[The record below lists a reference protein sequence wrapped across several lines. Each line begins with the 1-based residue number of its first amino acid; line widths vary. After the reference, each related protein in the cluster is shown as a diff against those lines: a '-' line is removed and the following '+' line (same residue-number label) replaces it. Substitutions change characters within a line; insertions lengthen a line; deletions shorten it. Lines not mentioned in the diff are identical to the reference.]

1 MATGLWTDYKSSSFA
16 GGSGTSSSPYQISN
30 AAQLAYMAYLVN
42 SNTTYRNKYYQLTAD
57 IDLSAHY
64 WYPIGKE
71 NYSFNGTFDGQY
83 HTITNMTINNTV
95 TGMGVKHLGLFG
107 YIGKYNLTVTIK
119 NLFINNAMITDSSAT
134 YTSFLVGHNEDKL
147 HLNNISIDNSEFVYA
162 SSTTVSTTGT
172 YFGGL
177 VGYSNNLLSI
187 DNVNIYKANL
197 RSNKEMTGG
206 CIGYCSNTG
215 SLTITNVNSI
225 IDELMTSNTVAKL
238 GGLVGE
244 VEIKT
249 GSYITIQY
257 ISVYIKDSAGS
268 GSYYGGLIGY
278 VVQYSSNYTTYLKIL
293 DSVTDVTFILSKGTF
308 KTYVGGWKYSPVEST
323 IKSRMSNLWYNSN
336 STNNNDVRSGLF
348 TTSTD
353 NTDVVTAVDF
363 SASNSAIVNSD
374 WSSTLQIYYVAY
386 SLACRK
392 FSVEML
398 QSGSVAYRNIILL
411 NDMYA
416 RKHSLDPIKML
427 LIMDMGGDNPYEEN
441 LTTGKYFLVTGTS
454 FTLPD
459 ADKYSYL
466 EQKLNL
472 RSLTDSDKYLSK
484 SKESEATSVYYSP
497 SDTINNI
504 TTDIYLWTDSID
516 TTKILTYK
524 KDNSTIVNIE
534 DIYDK
539 TTSSTMKVTTDYK
552 YRKDSS
558 TMV

>member
-1 MATGLWTDYKSSSFA
+1 MATGLWTDYKASSFA

-64 WYPIGKE
+64 WYPIGKG

-83 HTITNMTINNTV
+83 HTISNMTIDNTV
-95 TGMGVKHLGLFG
+95 TGMGVKYLGLFG
-107 YIGKYNLTVTIK
+107 DIGKYNLTVTIK
-119 NLFINNAMITDSSAT
+119 NLFMNNAMITDSSAT
-134 YTSFLVGHNEDKL
+134 YASFLVGYNGDKL
-147 HLNNISIDNSEFVYA
+147 YLNNISIDNSKLVYA

-187 DNVNIYKANL
+187 DNANIYKTNI

-206 CIGYCSNTG
+206 CIGYCNNTG

-278 VVQYSSNYTTYLKIL
+278 VVQYSSYYTTYLKIL
-293 DSVTDVTFILSKGTF
+293 DSITDVTLILSKGTF

-336 STNNNDVRSGLF
+336 STNNNGAYSGLF
-348 TTSTD
+348 TSTD
-353 NTDVVTAVDF
+353 STDVVTAVDF
-363 SASNSAIVNSD
+363 SASNSATVNSD
-374 WSSTLQIYYVAY
+374 WSSTLRIYNAAY
-386 SLACRK
+386 HLACRK
-392 FSVEML
+392 FSVETL
-398 QSGSVAYRNIILL
+398 QSGSVTYRNIILL
-411 NDMYA
+411 NDMYT
-416 RKHSLDPIKML
+416 RKHSLVPIKML
-427 LIMDMGGDNPYEEN
+427 LIMDMGDDNPYEEN
-441 LTTGKYFLVTGTS
+441 LATGKYFLVTGTS
-454 FTLPD
+454 FTLPK

-484 SKESEATSVYYSP
+484 SLESEATSVYYSP

-539 TTSSTMKVTTDYK
+539 TTSSTMKVITDYK

>member
-1 MATGLWTDYKSSSFA
+1 MATGLWTDYKASSFA

-64 WYPIGKE
+64 WYSIGKE

-83 HTITNMTINNTV
+83 HTISNMTIDNTV
-95 TGMGVKHLGLFG
+95 TGMGVKYLGLFG

-119 NLFINNAMITDSSAT
+119 NLFMNNAMITDSSAT
-134 YTSFLVGHNEDKL
+134 YTSFLVGHNGDKL
-147 HLNNISIDNSEFVYA
+147 YLNNISIDNSELVYA

-187 DNVNIYKANL
+187 DNANIYKTNI

-206 CIGYCSNTG
+206 CIGYCNNTG

-278 VVQYSSNYTTYLKIL
+278 VVQYSSYYTTYLKIL
-293 DSVTDVTFILSKGTF
+293 DSITDVTLILLKGTF

-336 STNNNDVRSGLF
+336 STNNNGAYSGLF
-348 TTSTD
+348 TSTD
-353 NTDVVTAVDF
+353 STDVVTAVDF
-363 SASNSAIVNSD
+363 SASNSATVNSD
-374 WSSTLQIYYVAY
+374 WSSTLRIYNAAY
-386 SLACRK
+386 HLACRK
-392 FSVEML
+392 FSVETL
-398 QSGSVAYRNIILL
+398 QSGSVTYRNIILL
-411 NDMYA
+411 NDMYT
-416 RKHSLDPIKML
+416 RKHSLVPIKML

-454 FTLPD
+454 FTLPK

-484 SKESEATSVYYSP
+484 SLESEATSVYYSP

-539 TTSSTMKVTTDYK
+539 TTSSTMKVITDYK

>member
-1 MATGLWTDYKSSSFA
+1 MATGLWTDYKASSFA

-83 HTITNMTINNTV
+83 HTISNMTIDNTV
-95 TGMGVKHLGLFG
+95 TGMGVKYLGLFG

-119 NLFINNAMITDSSAT
+119 NLFMNNAMITDSSAT
-134 YTSFLVGHNEDKL
+134 YASFLVGHNGDKL
-147 HLNNISIDNSEFVYA
+147 YLNNISIDNSELVYA

-187 DNVNIYKANL
+187 DNANIYKTNI

-206 CIGYCSNTG
+206 CIGYCNNTG

-257 ISVYIKDSAGS
+257 ISVYIKDRAGS

-278 VVQYSSNYTTYLKIL
+278 VVQYSSYYTTYLKIL
-293 DSVTDVTFILSKGTF
+293 DSITDVTLILSKGTF

-336 STNNNDVRSGLF
+336 STNNNGAYSGLF
-348 TTSTD
+348 TSTD
-353 NTDVVTAVDF
+353 STDVVTAVDF
-363 SASNSAIVNSD
+363 SASNSATVNSD
-374 WSSTLQIYYVAY
+374 WSSTLRIYNAAY
-386 SLACRK
+386 HLACRK
-392 FSVEML
+392 FSVETL
-398 QSGSVAYRNIILL
+398 QSGSVTYRNIILL
-411 NDMYA
+411 NDMYT
-416 RKHSLDPIKML
+416 RKHSLVPIKML

-454 FTLPD
+454 FTLPK

-484 SKESEATSVYYSP
+484 SLESEATSVYYSP
-497 SDTINNI
+497 RDTINNI

-539 TTSSTMKVTTDYK
+539 TTSSTMKVITDYK

>member
-1 MATGLWTDYKSSSFA
+1 MATGLWTDYKASSFA

-71 NYSFNGTFDGQY
+71 SYSFNGTFDGQY
-83 HTITNMTINNTV
+83 HTVSNMTINNTA
-95 TGMGVKHLGLFG
+95 TGMGVKYLGLFG

-119 NLFINNAMITDSSAT
+119 NLFMENAMVTDSSAT
-134 YTSFLVGHNEDKL
+134 YTSFLVGCNGDKL
-147 HLNNISIDNSEFVYA
+147 YLNNISIDNSEFVYA

-187 DNVNIYKANL
+187 DNANIYKASI

-206 CIGYCSNTG
+206 CIGYCSNSG

-257 ISVYIKDSAGS
+257 ISVYIEDSAGS

-278 VVQYSSNYTTYLKIL
+278 VIQYSSYYTTYLKIS
-293 DSVTDVTFILSKGTF
+293 DSVTDVTVFLSKGTF

-323 IKSRMSNLWYNSN
+323 IKSRMSNLWYNNN
-336 STNNNDVRSGLF
+336 STNNNGAYSGLF
-348 TTSTD
+348 TSTD
-353 NTDVVTAVDF
+353 STDVVTAVDF
-363 SASNSAIVNSD
+363 SASNSATVNSD
-374 WSSTLQIYYVAY
+374 WSSTLRIYNAAY
-386 SLACRK
+386 NLACRK
-392 FSVEML
+392 FSVETL
-398 QSGSVAYRNIILL
+398 QSGSVTYRNIILL
-411 NDMYA
+411 NDMYT
-416 RKHSLDPIKML
+416 RKHSLVPIKML
-427 LIMDMGGDNPYEEN
+427 LIMDMGGNNPYEEH
-441 LTTGKYFLVTGTS
+441 LSTGKYFLVTGTS

-484 SKESEATSVYYSP
+484 SQESEATSTYYSP

-504 TTDIYLWTDSID
+504 ATDIYLWTDSID

-524 KDNSTIVNIE
+524 KDNGTIVNIE

-539 TTSSTMKVTTDYK
+539 TTSSTMKVVTDYK

>member
-1 MATGLWTDYKSSSFA
+1 MATGLWTDYKASSFA

-83 HTITNMTINNTV
+83 HTISNMTIDNTV
-95 TGMGVKHLGLFG
+95 TGMGVKYLGLFG

-119 NLFINNAMITDSSAT
+119 NLFMNNAMITDSSAT
-134 YTSFLVGHNEDKL
+134 YASFLVGHNGDKL
-147 HLNNISIDNSEFVYA
+147 YLNNISIDNSELVYA

-187 DNVNIYKANL
+187 DNANIYKTNI

-206 CIGYCSNTG
+206 CIGYCNNTG

-249 GSYITIQY
+249 CSYITIQY

-278 VVQYSSNYTTYLKIL
+278 VVQYSSYYTTYLKIL
-293 DSVTDVTFILSKGTF
+293 DSITDVTLILSKGTF

-336 STNNNDVRSGLF
+336 STNNNGAYSGLF
-348 TTSTD
+348 TSTD
-353 NTDVVTAVDF
+353 STDVVTAVDF
-363 SASNSAIVNSD
+363 SASNSATVNSD
-374 WSSTLQIYYVAY
+374 WSSTLRIYNAAY
-386 SLACRK
+386 HLACRK
-392 FSVEML
+392 FSVETL
-398 QSGSVAYRNIILL
+398 QSDSVTYRNIILL
-411 NDMYA
+411 NDMYT
-416 RKHSLDPIKML
+416 RKHSLVPIKML

-454 FTLPD
+454 FTLPK

-484 SKESEATSVYYSP
+484 SLESEATSVYYSP

-524 KDNSTIVNIE
+524 KNNSTIVNIE

-539 TTSSTMKVTTDYK
+539 TTSSTMKVITDYK

>member
-1 MATGLWTDYKSSSFA
+1 MATGLWTDYKASSFA

-83 HTITNMTINNTV
+83 HTISNMTIDNTV
-95 TGMGVKHLGLFG
+95 TGMGVKYLGLFG

-119 NLFINNAMITDSSAT
+119 NLFMNNAMITDSSAT
-134 YTSFLVGHNEDKL
+134 YTSFLVGHNGDKL
-147 HLNNISIDNSEFVYA
+147 YLNNISIDNSELVYA

-187 DNVNIYKANL
+187 DNANIYKTNI

-206 CIGYCSNTG
+206 CIGYCNNTG

-278 VVQYSSNYTTYLKIL
+278 VVQYSSYYTTYLKIL
-293 DSVTDVTFILSKGTF
+293 DSITDVTLILLKGTF

-336 STNNNDVRSGLF
+336 STNNNGAYSGLF
-348 TTSTD
+348 TSTD
-353 NTDVVTAVDF
+353 STDVVTAVDF
-363 SASNSAIVNSD
+363 SASNSATVNSD
-374 WSSTLQIYYVAY
+374 WSSTLRIYNAAY
-386 SLACRK
+386 HLACRK
-392 FSVEML
+392 FSVETL
-398 QSGSVAYRNIILL
+398 QSGSVTYRNIILL
-411 NDMYA
+411 NDMYT
-416 RKHSLDPIKML
+416 RKHSLVPIKML

-454 FTLPD
+454 FTLPK

-484 SKESEATSVYYSP
+484 SLESEATSVYYSP

-539 TTSSTMKVTTDYK
+539 TTSSTMKVITDYK

>member
-1 MATGLWTDYKSSSFA
+1 MATGLWTDYKASSFA

-83 HTITNMTINNTV
+83 HTISNMTIDNTV
-95 TGMGVKHLGLFG
+95 TGMGVKYLGLFG

-119 NLFINNAMITDSSAT
+119 NLFMNNAMITDSSAT
-134 YTSFLVGHNEDKL
+134 YTSFLVGHNGDKL
-147 HLNNISIDNSEFVYA
+147 YLNNISIDNSELVYA

-187 DNVNIYKANL
+187 DNANIYKTNIH
-197 RSNKEMTGG
+197 SNKEMTGG
-206 CIGYCSNTG
+206 CIGYCNNTG

-278 VVQYSSNYTTYLKIL
+278 VVQYSSYYTTYLKIL
-293 DSVTDVTFILSKGTF
+293 DSITDVTLILSKGTF

-336 STNNNDVRSGLF
+336 STNNNGAYSGLF
-348 TTSTD
+348 TSTD
-353 NTDVVTAVDF
+353 STDVVTAVDF
-363 SASNSAIVNSD
+363 SASNSATVNSD
-374 WSSTLQIYYVAY
+374 WSSTLRIYNAAY
-386 SLACRK
+386 HLACRK
-392 FSVEML
+392 FSVETL
-398 QSGSVAYRNIILL
+398 QSGSVTYRNIILL
-411 NDMYA
+411 NDMYT
-416 RKHSLDPIKML
+416 RKHSLVPIKML
-427 LIMDMGGDNPYEEN
+427 LIMDMGADNPYEEN

-454 FTLPD
+454 FTLPK

-484 SKESEATSVYYSP
+484 SLESEATSVYYSP

-539 TTSSTMKVTTDYK
+539 TTSSTMKVITDYK

>member
-1 MATGLWTDYKSSSFA
+1 MATDLWTDYKASSFA

-83 HTITNMTINNTV
+83 HTISNMTIDNTV
-95 TGMGVKHLGLFG
+95 TGMGVKYLGLFG

-119 NLFINNAMITDSSAT
+119 NLFMNNAMITDSSAT
-134 YTSFLVGHNEDKL
+134 YTSFLVGHNGDKL
-147 HLNNISIDNSEFVYA
+147 YLNNISIDNSELVYV

-187 DNVNIYKANL
+187 DNANIYKTNI

-206 CIGYCSNTG
+206 CIGYCNNTG

-225 IDELMTSNTVAKL
+225 IDELMTFNTVAKL

-278 VVQYSSNYTTYLKIL
+278 VVQYSSYYTTYLKIL
-293 DSVTDVTFILSKGTF
+293 DSITDVTLILSKGTF

-336 STNNNDVRSGLF
+336 STNNNGAYSGLF
-348 TTSTD
+348 TSTD
-353 NTDVVTAVDF
+353 STDVVTAVDF
-363 SASNSAIVNSD
+363 SASNSATVNSD
-374 WSSTLQIYYVAY
+374 WSSTLRIYNAAY
-386 SLACRK
+386 HLACRK
-392 FSVEML
+392 FSVETL
-398 QSGSVAYRNIILL
+398 QSGSVTYRNIILL
-411 NDMYA
+411 NDMYT
-416 RKHSLDPIKML
+416 RKHSLVPIKML

-454 FTLPD
+454 FTLPK

-484 SKESEATSVYYSP
+484 SLESEATSVYYSP

-539 TTSSTMKVTTDYK
+539 TTSSTMKVITDYK

>member
-1 MATGLWTDYKSSSFA
+1 MATGLWTDYKASSFA

-71 NYSFNGTFDGQY
+71 SYSFNGTFDGQY
-83 HTITNMTINNTV
+83 HTVSNMTINNTA
-95 TGMGVKHLGLFG
+95 TGMGVKYLGLFG

-119 NLFINNAMITDSSAT
+119 NLFMENAMVTDSSAT
-134 YTSFLVGHNEDKL
+134 YTSFLVGCNGDKL
-147 HLNNISIDNSEFVYA
+147 YLNNISIDNSEFVYA

-187 DNVNIYKANL
+187 DNANIYKANI

-278 VVQYSSNYTTYLKIL
+278 VVQYSSYYTTYLKIS
-293 DSVTDVTFILSKGTF
+293 DSVTDVTLILSKGTF

-323 IKSRMSNLWYNSN
+323 IKSRMSNLWYNNN
-336 STNNNDVRSGLF
+336 STNNNGAYSGLF
-348 TTSTD
+348 TSTD
-353 NTDVVTAVDF
+353 STDVVTAVDF
-363 SASNSAIVNSD
+363 SASNSATVNSD
-374 WSSTLQIYYVAY
+374 WSSTLRIYNAAY
-386 SLACRK
+386 NLACRK
-392 FSVEML
+392 FSVETL
-398 QSGSVAYRNIILL
+398 QSGSVTYRNIILL
-411 NDMYA
+411 NDMYT
-416 RKHSLDPIKML
+416 RKHSLVPIKML
-427 LIMDMGGDNPYEEN
+427 LIMDMGGNNPYEEH
-441 LTTGKYFLVTGTS
+441 LSTGKYFLVTGTS

-484 SKESEATSVYYSP
+484 SQESEATSTYYSP

-539 TTSSTMKVTTDYK
+539 TTSSTMKVVTDYK

>member
-1 MATGLWTDYKSSSFA
+1 MATGLWTDYKASSFA

-83 HTITNMTINNTV
+83 HTISNMTIDNTV
-95 TGMGVKHLGLFG
+95 TGMGVKYLGLFG

-119 NLFINNAMITDSSAT
+119 NLFMNNAMITDSSAT
-134 YTSFLVGHNEDKL
+134 YTSFLVGHNGDKL
-147 HLNNISIDNSEFVYA
+147 YLNNISIDNSELVYA

-187 DNVNIYKANL
+187 DNANIYKTNI
-197 RSNKEMTGG
+197 RSNKEMIGG
-206 CIGYCSNTG
+206 CIGYCNNTG

-278 VVQYSSNYTTYLKIL
+278 VVQYSSYYTTYLKIL
-293 DSVTDVTFILSKGTF
+293 DSITDVTLILSKGTF

-336 STNNNDVRSGLF
+336 STNNNGAYSGLF
-348 TTSTD
+348 TSTD
-353 NTDVVTAVDF
+353 STDVVTAVDF
-363 SASNSAIVNSD
+363 SASNSATVNSD
-374 WSSTLQIYYVAY
+374 WSSTLRIYNAAY
-386 SLACRK
+386 HLACRK
-392 FSVEML
+392 FSVETL
-398 QSGSVAYRNIILL
+398 QSGSVTYRNIILL
-411 NDMYA
+411 NDMYT
-416 RKHSLDPIKML
+416 RKHSLVPIKML

-454 FTLPD
+454 FTLPK

-484 SKESEATSVYYSP
+484 SLESEATSVYYSP

-539 TTSSTMKVTTDYK
+539 TTSSTMKVITDYK

>member
-1 MATGLWTDYKSSSFA
+1 MATGLWTDYKASSFA

-83 HTITNMTINNTV
+83 HTISNMTIDNTV
-95 TGMGVKHLGLFG
+95 TGMGVKYLGLFG
-107 YIGKYNLTVTIK
+107 DIGKYNLTVTIK
-119 NLFINNAMITDSSAT
+119 NLFMNNAMITDSSAT
-134 YTSFLVGHNEDKL
+134 YASFLVGHNGDKL
-147 HLNNISIDNSEFVYA
+147 YLNNISIDNSELVYA

-187 DNVNIYKANL
+187 DNANIYKTNI

-206 CIGYCSNTG
+206 CIGYCNNTG

-225 IDELMTSNTVAKL
+225 IYELMTSNTVAKL

-278 VVQYSSNYTTYLKIL
+278 VVQYSSYYTTYLKIL
-293 DSVTDVTFILSKGTF
+293 DSITDVTLILSKGTF

-336 STNNNDVRSGLF
+336 STNNNGAYSGLF
-348 TTSTD
+348 TSTD
-353 NTDVVTAVDF
+353 STDVVTAVDF
-363 SASNSAIVNSD
+363 SASNSATVNSD
-374 WSSTLQIYYVAY
+374 WSSTLRIYNAAY
-386 SLACRK
+386 HLACRK
-392 FSVEML
+392 FSVETL
-398 QSGSVAYRNIILL
+398 QSGSVTYRNIILL
-411 NDMYA
+411 NDMYT
-416 RKHSLDPIKML
+416 RKHSLVPIKML

-454 FTLPD
+454 FTLPK

-484 SKESEATSVYYSP
+484 SLESEATSVYYSP

-539 TTSSTMKVTTDYK
+539 TTSSTMKVITDYK

>member
-1 MATGLWTDYKSSSFA
+1 MATGLWTDYKASSFA

-83 HTITNMTINNTV
+83 HTISNMTIDNTV
-95 TGMGVKHLGLFG
+95 TGMGVKYLGLFG

-119 NLFINNAMITDSSAT
+119 NLFMNNAMITDSSAT
-134 YTSFLVGHNEDKL
+134 YASFLVGHNGDKL
-147 HLNNISIDNSEFVYA
+147 YLNNISIDNSELVYA

-187 DNVNIYKANL
+187 DNANIYKTNI

-206 CIGYCSNTG
+206 CIGYCNNTG

-257 ISVYIKDSAGS
+257 ISVYIQDSAGS

-278 VVQYSSNYTTYLKIL
+278 VVQYSSYYTTYLKIL
-293 DSVTDVTFILSKGTF
+293 DSITDVTLILSKGTF

-336 STNNNDVRSGLF
+336 STNNNGAYSGLF
-348 TTSTD
+348 TSTD
-353 NTDVVTAVDF
+353 STDVVTAVDF
-363 SASNSAIVNSD
+363 SASNSATVNSD
-374 WSSTLQIYYVAY
+374 WSSTLRIYNAAY
-386 SLACRK
+386 HLACRK
-392 FSVEML
+392 FSVETL
-398 QSGSVAYRNIILL
+398 QSGSVTYRNIILL
-411 NDMYA
+411 NDMYT
-416 RKHSLDPIKML
+416 RKHSLVPIKML

-454 FTLPD
+454 FTLPK

-484 SKESEATSVYYSP
+484 SLESEATSVYYSP

-539 TTSSTMKVTTDYK
+539 TTSSTMKVITDYK

>member
-1 MATGLWTDYKSSSFA
+1 MATGLWTDYKASSFA

-83 HTITNMTINNTV
+83 HTISNMTIDNTV
-95 TGMGVKHLGLFG
+95 TGMGVKYLGLFG

-119 NLFINNAMITDSSAT
+119 NLFMNNAMITDSSAT
-134 YTSFLVGHNEDKL
+134 YASFLVGHNGDKL
-147 HLNNISIDNSEFVYA
+147 YLNNISIDNSELVYA

-187 DNVNIYKANL
+187 DNANIYKTNI

-206 CIGYCSNTG
+206 CIGYCNNTG

-278 VVQYSSNYTTYLKIL
+278 VVQYSSYYTTYLKIL
-293 DSVTDVTFILSKGTF
+293 DSITDVTLILSKGTF

-336 STNNNDVRSGLF
+336 STNNNGAYSGLF
-348 TTSTD
+348 TSTD
-353 NTDVVTAVDF
+353 STDVVTAVDF
-363 SASNSAIVNSD
+363 SASNSATVNSD
-374 WSSTLQIYYVAY
+374 WSSTLRIYNAAY
-386 SLACRK
+386 HLACRK
-392 FSVEML
+392 FSVETL
-398 QSGSVAYRNIILL
+398 QSDSVTYRNIILL
-411 NDMYA
+411 NDMYT
-416 RKHSLDPIKML
+416 RKHSLVPIKML

-454 FTLPD
+454 FTLPK

-484 SKESEATSVYYSP
+484 SLESEATSVYYSP

-539 TTSSTMKVTTDYK
+539 TTSSTMKVITDYK

>member
-1 MATGLWTDYKSSSFA
+1 MATGLWTDYKASSFA

-83 HTITNMTINNTV
+83 HTISNMTIDNTV
-95 TGMGVKHLGLFG
+95 TGMGVKYLGLFG

-119 NLFINNAMITDSSAT
+119 NLFMNNAMITDSSAT
-134 YTSFLVGHNEDKL
+134 YTSFLVGHNGDKL
-147 HLNNISIDNSEFVYA
+147 YLNNISIDNSELVYA

-187 DNVNIYKANL
+187 DNANIYKTNI

-206 CIGYCSNTG
+206 CIGYCNNTG

-278 VVQYSSNYTTYLKIL
+278 VVQYSSYYTTYLKIL
-293 DSVTDVTFILSKGTF
+293 DSITDVTLILSKGTF

-336 STNNNDVRSGLF
+336 STNNNGAYSGLF
-348 TTSTD
+348 TSTD
-353 NTDVVTAVDF
+353 STDIVTAVDF
-363 SASNSAIVNSD
+363 SASNSATVNSD
-374 WSSTLQIYYVAY
+374 WSSTLRIYNAAY
-386 SLACRK
+386 HLACRK
-392 FSVEML
+392 FSVETL
-398 QSGSVAYRNIILL
+398 QSGSVTYRNIILL
-411 NDMYA
+411 NDMYT
-416 RKHSLDPIKML
+416 RKHSLVPIKML

-454 FTLPD
+454 FTLPK

-484 SKESEATSVYYSP
+484 SLESEATSVYYSP

-539 TTSSTMKVTTDYK
+539 TTSSTMKVITDYK

>member
-1 MATGLWTDYKSSSFA
+1 MATGLWTDYKASSFA

-83 HTITNMTINNTV
+83 HTISNMTIDNTV
-95 TGMGVKHLGLFG
+95 TGMGVKYLGLFG
-107 YIGKYNLTVTIK
+107 YIGKCNLTVTIK
-119 NLFINNAMITDSSAT
+119 NLFMNNAMITDSSAT
-134 YTSFLVGHNEDKL
+134 YTSFLVGHNGDKL
-147 HLNNISIDNSEFVYA
+147 YLNNISIDNSELVYA

-187 DNVNIYKANL
+187 DNANIYKTNI
-197 RSNKEMTGG
+197 RSNKEMIGG
-206 CIGYCSNTG
+206 CIGYCNNTD

-249 GSYITIQY
+249 DSYITIQY

-278 VVQYSSNYTTYLKIL
+278 VVQYSSYYTTYLKIL
-293 DSVTDVTFILSKGTF
+293 DSITDVTLILSKGTF

-336 STNNNDVRSGLF
+336 STNNNGAYSGLF
-348 TTSTD
+348 TSTD
-353 NTDVVTAVDF
+353 STDVVTAVDF
-363 SASNSAIVNSD
+363 SASNSATVNSD
-374 WSSTLQIYYVAY
+374 WSSTLRIYNAAY
-386 SLACRK
+386 HLACRK
-392 FSVEML
+392 FSVETL
-398 QSGSVAYRNIILL
+398 QSGSVTYRNIILL
-411 NDMYA
+411 NDMYT
-416 RKHSLDPIKML
+416 RKHSLVPIKML

-454 FTLPD
+454 FTLPK

-484 SKESEATSVYYSP
+484 SLESEATSVYYSP

-539 TTSSTMKVTTDYK
+539 TTSSTMKVITDYK

>member
-1 MATGLWTDYKSSSFA
+1 MATDLWTDYKASSFA

-83 HTITNMTINNTV
+83 HTISNMTIDNTV
-95 TGMGVKHLGLFG
+95 TGMGVKYLGLFG

-119 NLFINNAMITDSSAT
+119 NLFMNNAMITDSSAT
-134 YTSFLVGHNEDKL
+134 YTSFLVGHNGDKL
-147 HLNNISIDNSEFVYA
+147 YLNNISIDNSELVYA

-187 DNVNIYKANL
+187 DDANIYKTNI

-206 CIGYCSNTG
+206 CIGYCNNTG

-278 VVQYSSNYTTYLKIL
+278 VVQYSSYYTTYLKIL
-293 DSVTDVTFILSKGTF
+293 DSITDVTLILLKGTF

-323 IKSRMSNLWYNSN
+323 IKSRMSNLRYNSN
-336 STNNNDVRSGLF
+336 STNNNGAYSGLF
-348 TTSTD
+348 TSTD
-353 NTDVVTAVDF
+353 STDVVTAVDF

-374 WSSTLQIYYVAY
+374 WSSTLRIYNVAY
-386 SLACRK
+386 HLACRK
-392 FSVEML
+392 FSVETL
-398 QSGSVAYRNIILL
+398 QSGSVTYRNIILL
-411 NDMYA
+411 NDMYT
-416 RKHSLDPIKML
+416 RKHSLVPIKML

-454 FTLPD
+454 FTLPK

-484 SKESEATSVYYSP
+484 SLESEATSVYYSP

-539 TTSSTMKVTTDYK
+539 TTSSTMKVITDYK

>member
-1 MATGLWTDYKSSSFA
+1 MATGLWTDYKASSFA

-83 HTITNMTINNTV
+83 HTISNMTIDNTV
-95 TGMGVKHLGLFG
+95 TGMGVKYLGLFG

-119 NLFINNAMITDSSAT
+119 NLFMNNAMITDSSAT
-134 YTSFLVGHNEDKL
+134 YASFLVGHNGDKL
-147 HLNNISIDNSEFVYA
+147 YLNNISIDNSELVYA

-187 DNVNIYKANL
+187 DNANIYKTNI

-206 CIGYCSNTG
+206 CIGYCNNTG

-278 VVQYSSNYTTYLKIL
+278 VVQYSSYYTTYLKIL
-293 DSVTDVTFILSKGTF
+293 ASITDVTLILSKGTF

-336 STNNNDVRSGLF
+336 STNNNGAYSGLF
-348 TTSTD
+348 TSTD
-353 NTDVVTAVDF
+353 STDVVTAVDF
-363 SASNSAIVNSD
+363 SASNSATVNSD
-374 WSSTLQIYYVAY
+374 WSSTLRIYNAAY
-386 SLACRK
+386 HLACRK
-392 FSVEML
+392 FSVETL
-398 QSGSVAYRNIILL
+398 QSGSVTYRNIILL
-411 NDMYA
+411 NDMYT
-416 RKHSLDPIKML
+416 RKHSLVPIKML

-454 FTLPD
+454 FTLPK

-484 SKESEATSVYYSP
+484 SLESEATSVYYSP

-539 TTSSTMKVTTDYK
+539 TTSSTMKVITDYK

>member
-1 MATGLWTDYKSSSFA
+1 MATGLWTDYKASSFA

-83 HTITNMTINNTV
+83 HTISNMTIDNTV
-95 TGMGVKHLGLFG
+95 TGMGVKYLGLFG

-119 NLFINNAMITDSSAT
+119 NLFMNNAMITDSSAT
-134 YTSFLVGHNEDKL
+134 YTSFLVGHNGDKL
-147 HLNNISIDNSEFVYA
+147 YLNNISIDNSELVYA

-187 DNVNIYKANL
+187 DNANIYKTNI

-206 CIGYCSNTG
+206 CIGYCNNTG

-278 VVQYSSNYTTYLKIL
+278 VVQYSSYYTTYLKIL
-293 DSVTDVTFILSKGTF
+293 DSITDVTLILLKGTF
-308 KTYVGGWKYSPVEST
+308 KTYVGGWRYSPVEST

-336 STNNNDVRSGLF
+336 STNNNGAYSGLF
-348 TTSTD
+348 TSTD
-353 NTDVVTAVDF
+353 STDVVTAVDF
-363 SASNSAIVNSD
+363 SASNSATVNSD
-374 WSSTLQIYYVAY
+374 WSSTLRIYNAAY
-386 SLACRK
+386 HLACRK
-392 FSVEML
+392 FSVETL
-398 QSGSVAYRNIILL
+398 QSGSVTYRNIILL
-411 NDMYA
+411 NDMYT
-416 RKHSLDPIKML
+416 RKHSLVPIKML

-454 FTLPD
+454 FTLPK

-484 SKESEATSVYYSP
+484 SLESEATSVYYSP

-539 TTSSTMKVTTDYK
+539 TTSSTMKVITDYK

>member
-1 MATGLWTDYKSSSFA
+1 MATDLWTDYKASSFA

-83 HTITNMTINNTV
+83 HTISNMTIDNTV
-95 TGMGVKHLGLFG
+95 TGMGVKYLGLFG

-119 NLFINNAMITDSSAT
+119 NLFMNNAMITDSSAT
-134 YTSFLVGHNEDKL
+134 YTSFLVGHNGDKL
-147 HLNNISIDNSEFVYA
+147 YLNNISIDNSELVYA

-187 DNVNIYKANL
+187 DNANIYKTNI

-206 CIGYCSNTG
+206 CIGYCNNTG

-257 ISVYIKDSAGS
+257 ISVYIKESAGS

-278 VVQYSSNYTTYLKIL
+278 VVQYSSYYTTYLKIL
-293 DSVTDVTFILSKGTF
+293 DSITDVTLILSKGTF

-336 STNNNDVRSGLF
+336 STNNNGAYSGLF
-348 TTSTD
+348 TSTD
-353 NTDVVTAVDF
+353 STDVVTAVDF
-363 SASNSAIVNSD
+363 SASNSATVNSD
-374 WSSTLQIYYVAY
+374 WSSTLRIYNAAY
-386 SLACRK
+386 HLACRK
-392 FSVEML
+392 FSVETL
-398 QSGSVAYRNIILL
+398 QSGSVTYRNIILL
-411 NDMYA
+411 NDMYT
-416 RKHSLDPIKML
+416 RKHSLVPIKML

-441 LTTGKYFLVTGTS
+441 LTTEKYFLVTGTS
-454 FTLPD
+454 FTLPK

-484 SKESEATSVYYSP
+484 SLESEATSVYYSP

-539 TTSSTMKVTTDYK
+539 TTSSTMKVITDYK

>member
-83 HTITNMTINNTV
+83 HTITNMIINNTV
-95 TGMGVKHLGLFG
+95 TGMSVKHLGLFG

-308 KTYVGGWKYSPVEST
+308 KTYVGGWKYSPVESI

-392 FSVEML
+392 FSVEIL

-497 SDTINNI
+497 SDMINNI

-558 TMV
+558 TIV

>member
-1 MATGLWTDYKSSSFA
+1 MATGLWTDYKASSFA

-83 HTITNMTINNTV
+83 HTISNMTIDNTV
-95 TGMGVKHLGLFG
+95 TGMGVKYLGLFG

-119 NLFINNAMITDSSAT
+119 NLFMNNAMITDSSAT
-134 YTSFLVGHNEDKL
+134 YASFLVGHNGDKL
-147 HLNNISIDNSEFVYA
+147 YLNNISIDNSELVYA

-187 DNVNIYKANL
+187 DNANIYKTNI

-206 CIGYCSNTG
+206 CIGYCNNTG

-278 VVQYSSNYTTYLKIL
+278 VVQYSSYYTTYLKIL
-293 DSVTDVTFILSKGTF
+293 DSITDVTLILSKGTF

-336 STNNNDVRSGLF
+336 STNNNGAYSGLF
-348 TTSTD
+348 TSTD
-353 NTDVVTAVDF
+353 STDVVTAVDF
-363 SASNSAIVNSD
+363 SASNSATVNSD
-374 WSSTLQIYYVAY
+374 WSSTLRIYNAAY
-386 SLACRK
+386 HLACRK
-392 FSVEML
+392 FSVETL
-398 QSGSVAYRNIILL
+398 QSGSVTYRNIILL
-411 NDMYA
+411 NDMYT
-416 RKHSLDPIKML
+416 RKYSLVPIKML

-454 FTLPD
+454 FTLPK

-484 SKESEATSVYYSP
+484 SLESEATSVYYSP

-539 TTSSTMKVTTDYK
+539 TTSSTMKVITDYK

>member
-1 MATGLWTDYKSSSFA
+1 MATGLWTDYKASSFA

-71 NYSFNGTFDGQY
+71 NYSFNGMFDGQY
-83 HTITNMTINNTV
+83 HTISNMTIDNTV
-95 TGMGVKHLGLFG
+95 TGMGVKYLGLFG

-119 NLFINNAMITDSSAT
+119 NLFMNNAMITDSSAT
-134 YTSFLVGHNEDKL
+134 YTSFLVGHNGDKL
-147 HLNNISIDNSEFVYA
+147 YLNNISIDNSELVYA

-187 DNVNIYKANL
+187 DNANIYKTNI

-206 CIGYCSNTG
+206 CIGYCNNTG

-225 IDELMTSNTVAKL
+225 IDELMTSNAVAKL

-278 VVQYSSNYTTYLKIL
+278 VVQYSSYYTTYLKIL
-293 DSVTDVTFILSKGTF
+293 DSITDVTLILSKGTF

-336 STNNNDVRSGLF
+336 STNNNGADSGLF
-348 TTSTD
+348 TSTD
-353 NTDVVTAVDF
+353 STDVVTAVDF
-363 SASNSAIVNSD
+363 SASNSATVNSD
-374 WSSTLQIYYVAY
+374 WSSTLRIYNAAY
-386 SLACRK
+386 HLACRK
-392 FSVEML
+392 FSVETL
-398 QSGSVAYRNIILL
+398 QSGSVTYRNIILL
-411 NDMYA
+411 NDMYT
-416 RKHSLDPIKML
+416 RKHSLVPIKML

-454 FTLPD
+454 FTLPK

-484 SKESEATSVYYSP
+484 SLESEATSVYYSP

-504 TTDIYLWTDSID
+504 TTDIYLWTDSVD

-539 TTSSTMKVTTDYK
+539 TTSSTMKVITDYK

>member
-1 MATGLWTDYKSSSFA
+1 MATGLWTDYKASSFA

-83 HTITNMTINNTV
+83 HTISNMTIDNTV
-95 TGMGVKHLGLFG
+95 TGMGVKYLGLFG

-119 NLFINNAMITDSSAT
+119 NLFMNNAMITDSSAT
-134 YTSFLVGHNEDKL
+134 YTSFLVGHNGDKL
-147 HLNNISIDNSEFVYA
+147 YLNNISIDNSELVYA

-187 DNVNIYKANL
+187 DNANIYKTNI

-206 CIGYCSNTG
+206 CIGYCNNTG

-278 VVQYSSNYTTYLKIL
+278 VVQYSSYYTTYLKIL
-293 DSVTDVTFILSKGTF
+293 DSITDVTLILSKGTF

-336 STNNNDVRSGLF
+336 STNNNGAYSGLF
-348 TTSTD
+348 TSTD
-353 NTDVVTAVDF
+353 STDVVTAVDF
-363 SASNSAIVNSD
+363 SASNSATVNSD
-374 WSSTLQIYYVAY
+374 WSSTLRIYNAAY
-386 SLACRK
+386 HLACRK
-392 FSVEML
+392 FSVETL
-398 QSGSVAYRNIILL
+398 QSGSVTYRNIILL
-411 NDMYA
+411 NDMYT
-416 RKHSLDPIKML
+416 RKHSLIPIKML

-454 FTLPD
+454 FTLPK

-484 SKESEATSVYYSP
+484 SLESEATSVYYSP

-539 TTSSTMKVTTDYK
+539 TTSSTMKVITDYK

>member
-1 MATGLWTDYKSSSFA
+1 MATGLWTDYAATSFA
-16 GGSGTSSSPYQISN
+16 GGNGTSSSPYQISTP
-30 AAQLAYMAYLVN
+30 AQLAYMAYLVN
-42 SNTTYRNKYYQLTAD
+42 SNTTYRNKYYQLTAN

-83 HTITNMTINNTV
+83 HTISNMTIDNTV
-95 TGMGVKHLGLFG
+95 TGMGVKYLGLFG

-119 NLFINNAMITDSSAT
+119 NLFMNNAMITDSSAT
-134 YTSFLVGHNEDKL
+134 YTSFLVGHNGDKL
-147 HLNNISIDNSEFVYA
+147 YLNNISIDNSELVYA

-187 DNVNIYKANL
+187 DNANIYKTNI

-206 CIGYCSNTG
+206 CIGYCNNTG

-278 VVQYSSNYTTYLKIL
+278 VVQYSSYYTTYLKIL
-293 DSVTDVTFILSKGTF
+293 DSITDVILILSKGTF

-336 STNNNDVRSGLF
+336 STNNNGAYSGLF
-348 TTSTD
+348 TSTD
-353 NTDVVTAVDF
+353 STDVVTAVDF
-363 SASNSAIVNSD
+363 SASNSATVNSD
-374 WSSTLQIYYVAY
+374 WSSTLRIYNAAY
-386 SLACRK
+386 HLACRK
-392 FSVEML
+392 FSVETL
-398 QSGSVAYRNIILL
+398 QSGSVTYRNIILL
-411 NDMYA
+411 NDMYT
-416 RKHSLDPIKML
+416 RKHSLVPIKML

-454 FTLPD
+454 FTLPK

-484 SKESEATSVYYSP
+484 SLESEATSVYYSP

-539 TTSSTMKVTTDYK
+539 TTSSTMKVITDYK

>member
-1 MATGLWTDYKSSSFA
+1 MATGLWTDYKASSFA

-83 HTITNMTINNTV
+83 HTISNMTIDNTV
-95 TGMGVKHLGLFG
+95 TGMGVKYLGLFG

-119 NLFINNAMITDSSAT
+119 NLFMNNAMITDSSAT
-134 YTSFLVGHNEDKL
+134 YASFLVGHNGDKL
-147 HLNNISIDNSEFVYA
+147 YLNNISIDNSELVYA

-187 DNVNIYKANL
+187 DNANIYKTNI

-206 CIGYCSNTG
+206 CIGYCNNTG

-278 VVQYSSNYTTYLKIL
+278 VVQYSSDYTTYLKIL
-293 DSVTDVTFILSKGTF
+293 DSITDVTLILSKGTF

-336 STNNNDVRSGLF
+336 STNNNGAYSGLF
-348 TTSTD
+348 TSTD
-353 NTDVVTAVDF
+353 STDVVTAVDF
-363 SASNSAIVNSD
+363 SASNSATVNSD
-374 WSSTLQIYYVAY
+374 WSSTLRIYNAAY
-386 SLACRK
+386 HLACRK
-392 FSVEML
+392 FSVETL
-398 QSGSVAYRNIILL
+398 QSGSVTYRNIILL
-411 NDMYA
+411 NDMYT
-416 RKHSLDPIKML
+416 RKHSLVPIKML

-454 FTLPD
+454 FTLPK

-484 SKESEATSVYYSP
+484 SLESEATSVYYSP

-539 TTSSTMKVTTDYK
+539 TTSSTMKVITDYK

>member
-1 MATGLWTDYKSSSFA
+1 MATGLWTDYKASSFA

-83 HTITNMTINNTV
+83 HTISNMTIDNTV
-95 TGMGVKHLGLFG
+95 TGMGVKYLGLFG

-119 NLFINNAMITDSSAT
+119 NLFMNNAMITDSSAT
-134 YTSFLVGHNEDKL
+134 YASFLVGHNGDKL
-147 HLNNISIDNSEFVYA
+147 YLNNISIDNSELVYA

-187 DNVNIYKANL
+187 DNANIYKTNI

-206 CIGYCSNTG
+206 CIGYCNNTG

-244 VEIKT
+244 VEIIT
-249 GSYITIQY
+249 VSYITIQY

-278 VVQYSSNYTTYLKIL
+278 VVQYSSYYTTYLKIL
-293 DSVTDVTFILSKGTF
+293 DSITDVTLILSKGTF

-336 STNNNDVRSGLF
+336 STNNNGAYSGLF
-348 TTSTD
+348 TSTD
-353 NTDVVTAVDF
+353 STDVVTAVDF
-363 SASNSAIVNSD
+363 SASNSATVNSD
-374 WSSTLQIYYVAY
+374 WSSTLRIYNAAY
-386 SLACRK
+386 HLACRK
-392 FSVEML
+392 FSVETL
-398 QSGSVAYRNIILL
+398 QSGSVTYRNIILL
-411 NDMYA
+411 NDMYT
-416 RKHSLDPIKML
+416 RKHSLVPIKML

-454 FTLPD
+454 FTLPK

-484 SKESEATSVYYSP
+484 SLESEATSVYYSP

-539 TTSSTMKVTTDYK
+539 TTSSTMKVITDYK

>member
-1 MATGLWTDYKSSSFA
+1 MATGLWTDYKASSFA

-71 NYSFNGTFDGQY
+71 NYSFNGMFDGQY
-83 HTITNMTINNTV
+83 HTISNMTIDNTV
-95 TGMGVKHLGLFG
+95 TGMGVKYLGLFG

-119 NLFINNAMITDSSAT
+119 NLFMNNAMITDSSAT
-134 YTSFLVGHNEDKL
+134 YTSFLVGHNGDKL
-147 HLNNISIDNSEFVYA
+147 YLNNISIDNSELVYA

-187 DNVNIYKANL
+187 DNANIYKTNI

-206 CIGYCSNTG
+206 CIGYCNNTG

-225 IDELMTSNTVAKL
+225 IDELMTSNAVAKL

-278 VVQYSSNYTTYLKIL
+278 VVQYSSYYTTYLKIL
-293 DSVTDVTFILSKGTF
+293 DSITDVTLILSKGTF

-336 STNNNDVRSGLF
+336 STNNNGAYSGLF
-348 TTSTD
+348 TSTD
-353 NTDVVTAVDF
+353 STDVVTAVDF
-363 SASNSAIVNSD
+363 SASNSATVNSD
-374 WSSTLQIYYVAY
+374 WSSTLRIYNAAY
-386 SLACRK
+386 RLACRK
-392 FSVEML
+392 FSVETL
-398 QSGSVAYRNIILL
+398 QSGSVTYRNIILL
-411 NDMYA
+411 NDMYT
-416 RKHSLDPIKML
+416 RKHSLVPIKML

-454 FTLPD
+454 FTLPK

-484 SKESEATSVYYSP
+484 SLESEATSVYYSP

-539 TTSSTMKVTTDYK
+539 TTSSTMKVITDYK

-558 TMV
+558 TIV

>member
-1 MATGLWTDYKSSSFA
+1 MATDLWTDYKASSFA

-83 HTITNMTINNTV
+83 HTISNMTIDNTV
-95 TGMGVKHLGLFG
+95 TGMGVKYLGLFG

-119 NLFINNAMITDSSAT
+119 NLFMNNAMITDSSAT
-134 YTSFLVGHNEDKL
+134 YTSFLVGHNGDKL
-147 HLNNISIDNSEFVYA
+147 YLNNISIDNSELVYA

-187 DNVNIYKANL
+187 DNANIYKTNI

-206 CIGYCSNTG
+206 IGYCNNTG

-257 ISVYIKDSAGS
+257 ISVYIQDSPGS
-268 GSYYGGLIGY
+268 VSYYEGLIGY
-278 VVQYSSNYTTYLKIL
+278 VVQYSSYYTTYLKIL
-293 DSVTDVTFILSKGTF
+293 DSITDVTLILSKGTF

-336 STNNNDVRSGLF
+336 STNNNGAYSGLF
-348 TTSTD
+348 TSTD
-353 NTDVVTAVDF
+353 STDVVTAVDF
-363 SASNSAIVNSD
+363 SASNSATVNSD
-374 WSSTLQIYYVAY
+374 WSSTLRIYNAAY
-386 SLACRK
+386 HLACRK
-392 FSVEML
+392 FSVETL
-398 QSGSVAYRNIILL
+398 QSGSVTYRNIILL
-411 NDMYA
+411 NDMYT
-416 RKHSLDPIKML
+416 RKHSLVPIKML

-454 FTLPD
+454 FTLPK

-484 SKESEATSVYYSP
+484 SLESEATSVYYSP

-539 TTSSTMKVTTDYK
+539 TTSSTMKVITDYK

>member
-1 MATGLWTDYKSSSFA
+1 MATGLWTDYKASSFA

-83 HTITNMTINNTV
+83 HTISNMTIDNTV
-95 TGMGVKHLGLFG
+95 TGMGVKYLGLFG

-119 NLFINNAMITDSSAT
+119 NLFMNNAMITDSSAT
-134 YTSFLVGHNEDKL
+134 YASFLVGHNGDKL
-147 HLNNISIDNSEFVYA
+147 YLNNISIDNSELVYA

-187 DNVNIYKANL
+187 DNANIYNTNI

-206 CIGYCSNTG
+206 CIGYCNNTG

-278 VVQYSSNYTTYLKIL
+278 VVQYSSYYTTYLKIL
-293 DSVTDVTFILSKGTF
+293 DSITDVTLILSKGTF

-336 STNNNDVRSGLF
+336 STNNNGAYSGLF
-348 TTSTD
+348 TSTD
-353 NTDVVTAVDF
+353 STDVVTAVDF
-363 SASNSAIVNSD
+363 SASNSATVNSD
-374 WSSTLQIYYVAY
+374 WSSTLRIYNAAY
-386 SLACRK
+386 HLACRK
-392 FSVEML
+392 FSVETL
-398 QSGSVAYRNIILL
+398 QSGSVTYRNIILL
-411 NDMYA
+411 NDMYT
-416 RKHSLDPIKML
+416 RKHSLVPIKML

-454 FTLPD
+454 FTLPK

-484 SKESEATSVYYSP
+484 SLESEATSVYYSP

-539 TTSSTMKVTTDYK
+539 TTSSTMKVITDYK

>member
-1 MATGLWTDYKSSSFA
+1 MATDLWTDYKASSFA

-83 HTITNMTINNTV
+83 HTISNMTIDNTV
-95 TGMGVKHLGLFG
+95 TGMGVKYLGLFG

-119 NLFINNAMITDSSAT
+119 NLFMNNAMITDSSAT
-134 YTSFLVGHNEDKL
+134 YTSFLVGHNGDKL
-147 HLNNISIDNSEFVYA
+147 YLNNISIDNSELVYA

-187 DNVNIYKANL
+187 DNANIYKTNI

-206 CIGYCSNTG
+206 CIGYCNNTG

-278 VVQYSSNYTTYLKIL
+278 VVQYSSYYTTYLKIL
-293 DSVTDVTFILSKGTF
+293 DSITDVTLILSKGTF

-336 STNNNDVRSGLF
+336 STNNNGAYSGLF
-348 TTSTD
+348 TSTD
-353 NTDVVTAVDF
+353 STDVVTAVDF
-363 SASNSAIVNSD
+363 SASNSATVNSD
-374 WSSTLQIYYVAY
+374 WSSTLRIYNAAY
-386 SLACRK
+386 HLACRK
-392 FSVEML
+392 FSVETL
-398 QSGSVAYRNIILL
+398 QSGSVTYRNIILL
-411 NDMYA
+411 NDMYT
-416 RKHSLDPIKML
+416 RKHSLVPIKML
-427 LIMDMGGDNPYEEN
+427 LIVDMGGDNPYEEN

-454 FTLPD
+454 FTLPK

-484 SKESEATSVYYSP
+484 SLESEATSVYYSP

-539 TTSSTMKVTTDYK
+539 TTSSTMKVITDYK

>member
-1 MATGLWTDYKSSSFA
+1 MATGLWTDYKASSFA

-71 NYSFNGTFDGQY
+71 SYSFNGTFDGQY
-83 HTITNMTINNTV
+83 HTVSNMTINNTA
-95 TGMGVKHLGLFG
+95 TGMGVKYLGLFG

-119 NLFINNAMITDSSAT
+119 NLFMENAMVTDSSAT
-134 YTSFLVGHNEDKL
+134 YTSFLVGCNGDKL
-147 HLNNISIDNSEFVYA
+147 YLNNISIDNSEFVYA

-187 DNVNIYKANL
+187 DNANIYKANI

-278 VVQYSSNYTTYLKIL
+278 VVQYSSYYTTYLKIS
-293 DSVTDVTFILSKGTF
+293 DSVTDVTLILSKGTF

-323 IKSRMSNLWYNSN
+323 IKSRMSNLWYNNN
-336 STNNNDVRSGLF
+336 STNNNGAYSGLF
-348 TTSTD
+348 TSTD
-353 NTDVVTAVDF
+353 STDVVTAVDF
-363 SASNSAIVNSD
+363 SASNSATVNSD
-374 WSSTLQIYYVAY
+374 WSSTLRIYNAAY
-386 SLACRK
+386 NLACRK
-392 FSVEML
+392 FSVETL
-398 QSGSVAYRNIILL
+398 QSGSVTYRNIILL
-411 NDMYA
+411 NDMYT
-416 RKHSLDPIKML
+416 RKHSLVPIKML
-427 LIMDMGGDNPYEEN
+427 LIMDMGGNNPYEEH
-441 LTTGKYFLVTGTS
+441 LSTEKYFLVTGTS

-484 SKESEATSVYYSP
+484 SQESEATSTYYSP

-539 TTSSTMKVTTDYK
+539 TTSSTMKVVTDYK

>member
-1 MATGLWTDYKSSSFA
+1 MATGLWTDYKASSFA

-83 HTITNMTINNTV
+83 HTISNMTIDNTV
-95 TGMGVKHLGLFG
+95 TGMGVKYLGLFG

-119 NLFINNAMITDSSAT
+119 NLFMNNAMITDSSAT
-134 YTSFLVGHNEDKL
+134 YASFLVGHNGDKL
-147 HLNNISIDNSEFVYA
+147 YLNNISIDNSELVYA

-187 DNVNIYKANL
+187 DNANIYKTNI

-206 CIGYCSNTG
+206 CIGYCNNTG

-278 VVQYSSNYTTYLKIL
+278 VVQYSSYYTTYLKIL
-293 DSVTDVTFILSKGTF
+293 DSITDVTLILSKGTF

-336 STNNNDVRSGLF
+336 STNNNGAYSGLF
-348 TTSTD
+348 TSTD
-353 NTDVVTAVDF
+353 STDVVTAVDF
-363 SASNSAIVNSD
+363 SASNSATVNSD
-374 WSSTLQIYYVAY
+374 WSSTLRIYNAAY
-386 SLACRK
+386 HLACRK
-392 FSVEML
+392 FSVETL
-398 QSGSVAYRNIILL
+398 QSDSVTYRNIILL
-411 NDMYA
+411 NDMYT
-416 RKHSLDPIKML
+416 RKHSLVPIKML

-454 FTLPD
+454 FTLPK

-484 SKESEATSVYYSP
+484 SLESEATSVYYSP

-524 KDNSTIVNIE
+524 KNNSTIVNIE

-539 TTSSTMKVTTDYK
+539 TTSSTMKVITDYK

>member
-1 MATGLWTDYKSSSFA
+1 MVRL
-16 GGSGTSSSPYQISN
+16 
-30 AAQLAYMAYLVN
+30 M
-42 SNTTYRNKYYQLTAD
+42 
-57 IDLSAHY
+57 
-64 WYPIGKE
+64 E
-71 NYSFNGTFDGQY
+71 Y
-83 HTITNMTINNTV
+83 HTISNMTIDNTV
-95 TGMGVKHLGLFG
+95 TGMGVKYLGLFG

-119 NLFINNAMITDSSAT
+119 NLFMNNAMITDSSAT
-134 YTSFLVGHNEDKL
+134 YASFLVGHNGDKL
-147 HLNNISIDNSEFVYA
+147 YLNNISIDNSELVYA

-187 DNVNIYKANL
+187 DNANIYKTNI

-206 CIGYCSNTG
+206 CIGYCNNTG

-278 VVQYSSNYTTYLKIL
+278 VVQYSSYYTTYLKIL
-293 DSVTDVTFILSKGTF
+293 DSITDVTLILSKGTF

-336 STNNNDVRSGLF
+336 STNNNGAYSGLF
-348 TTSTD
+348 TSTD
-353 NTDVVTAVDF
+353 STDVVTAVDF
-363 SASNSAIVNSD
+363 SASNSATVNSD
-374 WSSTLQIYYVAY
+374 WSSTLRIYNAAY
-386 SLACRK
+386 HLACRK
-392 FSVEML
+392 FSVETL
-398 QSGSVAYRNIILL
+398 QSGSVTYRNIILL
-411 NDMYA
+411 NDMYT
-416 RKHSLDPIKML
+416 RKHSLVPIKML

-454 FTLPD
+454 FTLPK

-484 SKESEATSVYYSP
+484 SLESEATSVYYSP

-539 TTSSTMKVTTDYK
+539 TTSSTMKVITDYK

>member
-1 MATGLWTDYKSSSFA
+1 MATDLWTDYKASSFA

-83 HTITNMTINNTV
+83 HTISNMTIDNTV
-95 TGMGVKHLGLFG
+95 TGMGVKYLGLFG

-119 NLFINNAMITDSSAT
+119 NLFMNNAMITDSSAT
-134 YTSFLVGHNEDKL
+134 YTSFLVGHNGDKL
-147 HLNNISIDNSEFVYA
+147 YLNNISIDNSELVYA

-187 DNVNIYKANL
+187 DNANIYKTNI

-206 CIGYCSNTG
+206 CIGYCNNTG

-278 VVQYSSNYTTYLKIL
+278 VVQYSSYYTTYLKIL
-293 DSVTDVTFILSKGTF
+293 DSITDVTLILSKGTF

-336 STNNNDVRSGLF
+336 STNNNGAYSGLF
-348 TTSTD
+348 TSTD
-353 NTDVVTAVDF
+353 STDVVTAVDF
-363 SASNSAIVNSD
+363 SASNSATVNSD
-374 WSSTLQIYYVAY
+374 WSSTLRIYNAAY
-386 SLACRK
+386 HLACRK
-392 FSVEML
+392 FSVETL
-398 QSGSVAYRNIILL
+398 QSGSVTYRNIILL
-411 NDMYA
+411 NDMYT
-416 RKHSLDPIKML
+416 RKHSLVPIKML

-454 FTLPD
+454 FTLPK

-484 SKESEATSVYYSP
+484 SLESEATSVYYSP

-539 TTSSTMKVTTDYK
+539 TTSSTMKVITDYK

>member
-1 MATGLWTDYKSSSFA
+1 MATGLWTDYKASSFA

-83 HTITNMTINNTV
+83 HTISNMTIDNTV
-95 TGMGVKHLGLFG
+95 TGMGVKYLGLFG

-119 NLFINNAMITDSSAT
+119 NLFMNNAMITDSSAT
-134 YTSFLVGHNEDKL
+134 YASFLVGHNGDKL
-147 HLNNISIDNSEFVYA
+147 YLNNISIDNSELVYA

-187 DNVNIYKANL
+187 DNANIYKTNI

-206 CIGYCSNTG
+206 CIGYCNNTG

-278 VVQYSSNYTTYLKIL
+278 VVQYSSYYTTYLKIL
-293 DSVTDVTFILSKGTF
+293 DSITDVTLILSKGTF

-336 STNNNDVRSGLF
+336 STNNNGAYSGLF
-348 TTSTD
+348 TSTD
-353 NTDVVTAVDF
+353 STDVVTAVDF
-363 SASNSAIVNSD
+363 SASNSATVNSD
-374 WSSTLQIYYVAY
+374 WSSTLRIYNAAY
-386 SLACRK
+386 HLACRK
-392 FSVEML
+392 FSVETL
-398 QSGSVAYRNIILL
+398 QSGSVTYRNIILL
-411 NDMYA
+411 NDMYT
-416 RKHSLDPIKML
+416 RKHSLVPIKML

-441 LTTGKYFLVTGTS
+441 LTTRKYFLVTGTS
-454 FTLPD
+454 FTLPK

-484 SKESEATSVYYSP
+484 SLESEATSVYYSP

-539 TTSSTMKVTTDYK
+539 TTSSTMKVITDYK

>member
-1 MATGLWTDYKSSSFA
+1 MATGLWTDYKASSFA

-83 HTITNMTINNTV
+83 HTISNMTIDNTV
-95 TGMGVKHLGLFG
+95 TGMGVKYLGLFG

-119 NLFINNAMITDSSAT
+119 NLFMNNAMITDSSAT
-134 YTSFLVGHNEDKL
+134 YASFLVGHNGDKL
-147 HLNNISIDNSEFVYA
+147 YLNNISIDNSELVYA

-187 DNVNIYKANL
+187 DNANIYKTNI

-206 CIGYCSNTG
+206 CIGYCNNTG

-278 VVQYSSNYTTYLKIL
+278 VVQYSSYYTTYLKIL
-293 DSVTDVTFILSKGTF
+293 DSITDVTLILLKGTF

-336 STNNNDVRSGLF
+336 STNNNGAYSGLF
-348 TTSTD
+348 TSTD
-353 NTDVVTAVDF
+353 STDVVTAVDF
-363 SASNSAIVNSD
+363 SASNSATVNSD
-374 WSSTLQIYYVAY
+374 WSSTLRIYNAAY
-386 SLACRK
+386 HLACRK
-392 FSVEML
+392 FSVETL
-398 QSGSVAYRNIILL
+398 QSDSVTYRNIILL
-411 NDMYA
+411 NDMYT
-416 RKHSLDPIKML
+416 RKHSLVPIKML

-454 FTLPD
+454 FTLPK

-484 SKESEATSVYYSP
+484 SLESEATSVYYSP

-524 KDNSTIVNIE
+524 KNNSTIVNIE

-539 TTSSTMKVTTDYK
+539 TTSSTMKVITDYK

>member
-1 MATGLWTDYKSSSFA
+1 MATDLWTDYKASSFA

-64 WYPIGKE
+64 WYPIGKK

-83 HTITNMTINNTV
+83 HTISNMTIDNTV
-95 TGMGVKHLGLFG
+95 TGMGVKYLGLFG

-119 NLFINNAMITDSSAT
+119 NLFMNNAMITDSSAT
-134 YTSFLVGHNEDKL
+134 YTSFLVGHNGDKL
-147 HLNNISIDNSEFVYA
+147 YLNNISIDNSELVYA

-187 DNVNIYKANL
+187 DNANIYKTNI

-206 CIGYCSNTG
+206 CIGYCNNTG

-257 ISVYIKDSAGS
+257 ISVYIENSAGS

-278 VVQYSSNYTTYLKIL
+278 VVQYSSYYTTYLKIL
-293 DSVTDVTFILSKGTF
+293 DSITDVTLILLKGTF

-336 STNNNDVRSGLF
+336 STNNNGAYSGLF
-348 TTSTD
+348 TSTD
-353 NTDVVTAVDF
+353 STDVVTAVDF
-363 SASNSAIVNSD
+363 SASNSATVNSD
-374 WSSTLQIYYVAY
+374 WSSTLRIYNAAY
-386 SLACRK
+386 HLACRK
-392 FSVEML
+392 FSVETL
-398 QSGSVAYRNIILL
+398 QSGSVTYRNIILL
-411 NDMYA
+411 NDMYT
-416 RKHSLDPIKML
+416 RKHSLVPIKML

-454 FTLPD
+454 FTLPK

-484 SKESEATSVYYSP
+484 SLESEATSVYYSP

-539 TTSSTMKVTTDYK
+539 TTSSTMKVITDYK

>member
-1 MATGLWTDYKSSSFA
+1 MATGLWTDYKASSFA

-83 HTITNMTINNTV
+83 HTISNMTIDNTV
-95 TGMGVKHLGLFG
+95 TGMGVKYLGLFG
-107 YIGKYNLTVTIK
+107 DIGKYNLTVTIK
-119 NLFINNAMITDSSAT
+119 NLFMNNAMITDSSAT
-134 YTSFLVGHNEDKL
+134 YASFLVGHNGDKL
-147 HLNNISIDNSEFVYA
+147 YLNNISIDNSELVYA

-187 DNVNIYKANL
+187 DNANIYKTNI

-206 CIGYCSNTG
+206 CIGYCNNTG

-278 VVQYSSNYTTYLKIL
+278 VVQYSSYYTTYLKIL
-293 DSVTDVTFILSKGTF
+293 DSITDVTLILSKGTF

-336 STNNNDVRSGLF
+336 STNNNGAYSGLF
-348 TTSTD
+348 TSTD
-353 NTDVVTAVDF
+353 STDVVTAVDF
-363 SASNSAIVNSD
+363 SASNSATVNSD
-374 WSSTLQIYYVAY
+374 WSSTLRIYNAAY
-386 SLACRK
+386 HLACRK
-392 FSVEML
+392 FSVETL
-398 QSGSVAYRNIILL
+398 QSGSVTYRNIILL
-411 NDMYA
+411 NDMYT
-416 RKHSLDPIKML
+416 RKHSLVPIKML

-454 FTLPD
+454 FTLPK

-484 SKESEATSVYYSP
+484 SLESEATSVYYSP

-539 TTSSTMKVTTDYK
+539 TTSSTMKVITDYK

>member
-1 MATGLWTDYKSSSFA
+1 MATGLWTDYKASSFA

-83 HTITNMTINNTV
+83 HTISNMTIDNTV
-95 TGMGVKHLGLFG
+95 TGMGVKYLGLFG
-107 YIGKYNLTVTIK
+107 YIGEYNLTVTIK
-119 NLFINNAMITDSSAT
+119 NLFMNNAMITDSSAT
-134 YTSFLVGHNEDKL
+134 YTSFLVGHNGDKL
-147 HLNNISIDNSEFVYA
+147 YLNNISIDNSELVYA

-187 DNVNIYKANL
+187 DNANIYKTNI

-206 CIGYCSNTG
+206 CIGYCNNTG

-278 VVQYSSNYTTYLKIL
+278 VVQYSSYYTTYLKIL
-293 DSVTDVTFILSKGTF
+293 DSITDVTLILSKGTF

-336 STNNNDVRSGLF
+336 STNNNGAYSGLF
-348 TTSTD
+348 TSTD
-353 NTDVVTAVDF
+353 STDVVTAVDF

-558 TMV
+558 TIV